1 MINIVLMGP
10 PGSGKGTQA
19 KMLAE
24 KMGLIHLSTGD
35 LIREEQKK
43 DTKIG
48 KLATQLIDKGKYLPD
63 EIVIQMVKQKVIDN
77 PSAAGFIFDGFPRTV
92 DQAKTLDEFL
102 NLRKTPLNKIILLDT
117 TNEVIKERIKA
128 RALVEGRADDAEDVV
143 ETRINTYKTQTVP
156 VINYFKNGYLFAG
169 KRGIETIDASKTK
182 EVIAEEIANL
192 LKAPE
197 KTETSTQ

>member
-19 KMLAE
+19 KVIAE
-24 KMGLIHLSTGD
+24 QLGLIHLSTGD

-48 KLATQLIDKGKYLPD
+48 KFATQLIDKGKYLPD
-63 EIVIQMVKQKVIDN
+63 DIVIQMVKQKVIDN
-77 PSAAGFIFDGFPRTV
+77 PKAAGFIFDGFPRTV

-117 TNEVIKERIKA
+117 TNEIIKERIKA

-143 ETRINTYKTQTVP
+143 DTRINTYKTQTLP
-156 VINYFKNGYLFAG
+156 VVNYFKTGYLFAG
-169 KRGIETIDASKTK
+169 NRGIETIDASKTK
-182 EVIAEEIANL
+182 EVISEEIINL
-192 LKAPE
+192 LKEPEQVE
-197 KTETSTQ
+197 KTQ